1 MIEAVSFKQT
11 VKLSGKLRFDGHFST
26 RYIFINKQ
34 EIKKVQESKN
44 VTARG
49 GTEFQVNHGVLA
61 YSACEGSLGSLNPEV
76 VFDSSL
82 LDEQKR
88 LNVVHICG

>member
-1 MIEAVSFKQT
+1 MS
-11 VKLSGKLRFDGHFST
+11 
-26 RYIFINKQ
+26 
-34 EIKKVQESKN
+34 
-44 VTARG
+44 ARG
-49 GTEFQVNHGVLA
+49 ETGFQVNHGVVA
-61 YSACEGSLGSLNPEV
+61 YWACEGSLGSLNPEV